1 MRVTGGASGGVRLR
15 TLRGPD
21 TRPTTDQARKAIF
34 DILGPQ
40 VEGARILD
48 LFAGTGALGIEAL
61 SRGASEAVFVESS
74 REACSIILA
83 NLEAAGVRSR
93 GVVRRTDAERF
104 LHRGPEDAYDL
115 AFLDPPYARGLG
127 FVARILGKLASGS
140 PPKEPETESRSG
152 RDSRRESSP
161 AGDQTGDWIRAGGA
175 VVVESIVGQVRWPE
189 GFRET
194 RVRRSGRTQ
203 IAVAVRDDDA

>member
-1 MRVTGGASGGVRLR
+1 MRVTGGEAGGVRLR
-15 TLRGPD
+15 ALRGSD

-40 VEGARILD
+40 VEGARVVD

-61 SRGASEAVFVESS
+61 SRGAAEAVFVESS

-83 NLEAAGVRSR
+83 NLEAAGVRAR
-93 GVVRRTDAERF
+93 GVVRRTDVERF
-104 LHRGPEDAYDL
+104 LGRRPDDPFDL

-127 FVARILGKLASGS
+127 FVARILGKLAPGS
-140 PPKEPETESRSG
+140 PSNQPENEARSRPDG
-152 RDSRRESSP
+152 RRGNS
-161 AGDQTGDWIRAGGA
+161 QTGDWIRAGGT
-175 VVVESIVGQVRWPE
+175 VVVESVVGEVPWPD
-189 GFRET
+189 GFHQT
-194 RVRRSGRTQ
+194 RVRPFGRTQ